1 MAAHASEVVLERM
14 TWQEAQAA
22 TEHGR
27 VLIIPVGATEQ
38 HGPHL
43 PLGTDAI
50 VAFELAC
57 RVARV
62 AGALVAPAIYF
73 AARSSPRSGG
83 GGRSFPGS
91 TGVTGRT
98 LINVAKDVTD
108 EFFRTGFRHIAY
120 LNGHYENTT
129 LLYEALTEVLDQH
142 PSGHKAI
149 LVNWWEQLVPA
160 DVDRIFGD
168 NFPGWEAEHA
178 GVAET
183 SLMEELRPDL
193 VRADAKGQGGVA
205 RMTTYDIFPPPPDV
219 IPPTG
224 LPWRSDLANAE
235 TGKYLADALTIR
247 ISDIL
252 AAEFP
257 ASASGSASPGP
268 QALSAGP
275 QAPADSANSTADS
288 GHAEDSG
295 DSEDLTYAR

>member
-1 MAAHASEVVLERM
+1 MAARASEVVLERM
-14 TWQEAQAA
+14 TWQEAQGAA
-22 TEHGR
+22 EQGR

-57 RVARV
+57 RVAGD
-62 AGALVAPAIYF
+62 ADAIVAPAIYF

-98 LINVAKDVTD
+98 LISMVKDVTE
-108 EFFRTGFRHIAY
+108 EFFRTGFRRVAY
-120 LNGHYENTT
+120 LNGHYENTS
-129 LLYEALTEVLDQH
+129 LLYEALTELLDQH

-160 DVDRIFGD
+160 DVDRIFGS

-193 VRADAKGQGGVA
+193 VRGDAKGEGGVA
-205 RMTTYDIFPPPPDV
+205 RVTSYDIFPPPPDV

-224 LPWRSDLANAE
+224 VPWRSDLAKGE
-235 TGKYLADALTIR
+235 IGKYLADALTAR
-247 ISDIL
+247 IGGIL
-252 AAEFP
+252 ATEFP
-257 ASASGSASPGP
+257 APAVGPALPDSQAPHAGSQS
-268 QALSAGP
+268 
-275 QAPADSANSTADS
+275 PADSANS
-288 GHAEDSG
+288 AEDSG
-295 DSEDLTYAR
+295 DAADMTYVW

>member
-1 MAAHASEVVLERM
+1 MARRASEVVLEHM
-14 TWQEAQAA
+14 TWQEAKAA
-22 TEHGR
+22 AEQGR

-43 PLGTDAI
+43 PVGTDAI

-57 RVARV
+57 RI
-62 AGALVAPAIYF
+62 AGAARAVVAPAIYF

-83 GGRSFPGS
+83 GGRSFTGS

-98 LINVAKDVTD
+98 LIGVVKDVTG
-108 EFFRTGFRHIAY
+108 EFFRTGFRRVAY
-120 LNGHYENTT
+120 LNGHYENSA
-129 LLYEALTEVLDQH
+129 LLYEALTEVLDEH
-142 PSGHKAI
+142 PHGHKAI
-149 LVNWWEQLVPA
+149 LINWWEQLVPA
-160 DVDRIFGD
+160 DVKRIFGD

-205 RMTTYDIFPPPPDV
+205 RLTTYDIFPPPPDV

-224 LPWRSDLANAE
+224 VPWRSDLATAE
-235 TGKYLADALTIR
+235 TGKYLADALTSR
-247 ISDIL
+247 ISGIL

-257 ASASGSASPGP
+257 TADGPSSPAGSVTAPGRTE
-268 QALSAGP
+268 AA
-275 QAPADSANSTADS
+275 ADS
-288 GHAEDSG
+288 GESP
-295 DSEDLTYAR
+295 DLTYAG